1 MEIVNVPPIFQ
12 PNYTSDY
19 PSYSSGKN
27 MEEIVYESL
36 KMNREN
42 IKTDMVYLPVFWTSY
57 YLKTNYFD
65 GIDLLCKWMETLDT
79 SKKYFT
85 IVQCDYGI
93 FIKNLKINITAFSSG
108 GGGINIDKNS
118 CIIDT
123 SYYGLNRSLFSGIKG
138 NYDIPLICLPQ
149 FSTTNN
155 NRDIYCSFMGR
166 FDTHKCR
173 VDMKQIL
180 GNNPNFKFFDSVDF
194 EQYKSIVNRS
204 IFTLAPRGCG
214 YTSFRLYEAIM
225 ANSIPIYI
233 WDDKETLAFSD
244 IINWSDFAVVI
255 NANEIDNLPN
265 ILKNVN
271 VKYLLHGQDATNN
284 NATKRAI
291 VFHSW
296 EKITDEEIYP
306 KGTIE
311 GWGCPAISNRAMIQ
325 MDKLIQHSNK
335 KVLMWII

>member
-173 VDMKQIL
+173 IDMRNAL
-180 GNNPNFKFFDSVDF
+180 YTNSSFLFYNSVDY
-194 EQYKSIVNRS
+194 ENYKNIISRS
-204 IFTLAPRGCG
+204 IFTLAPRGFG
-214 YTSFRLYEAIM
+214 YTSFRLFEAILGG
-225 ANSIPIYI
+225 SIPIYI
-233 WDDKETLAFSD
+233 WHDKIILPYSD
-244 IINWSDFAVVI
+244 
-255 NANEIDNLPN
+255 EIDWNEFCIIIHSNDVGNLPN
-265 ILKNVN
+265 ILKTVDIPKMQSRIETIKHLFTFN
-271 VKYLLHGQDATNN
+271 KITEYITKIIKTNN
-284 NATKRAI
+284 NI
-291 VFHSW
+291 N
-296 EKITDEEIYP
+296 P
-306 KGTIE
+306 
-311 GWGCPAISNRAMIQ
+311 
-325 MDKLIQHSNK
+325 L
-335 KVLMWII
+335 